1 MLKYRLTEVVGVS
14 SIPSDER
21 VLLLQG
27 GGSLGAYEVGAYR
40 AAYQFLRHRDK
51 EKMRAERQ
59 VFDIVAGTS
68 IGAINSSILVSYVK
82 ENKTWEGSAE
92 RLMDFWNYLSVDSIP
107 DRFEDYVM
115 AWWKYWSSIF
125 TGLATPE
132 AARRYYAAK
141 EFAFS
146 GVPKVFSP
154 PHAEPDRRFFDPF
167 NAWYRYDNQPLKKS
181 LERFAKFPI
190 ATSHDENEPR
200 LLLVAVDVALAMPV
214 MFDSYAKEDGSRETG
229 YGRLILDENSGP
241 GKSPKVVGFEHVIRY
256 PEGIT
261 SDHVIA
267 SAAVPIH
274 FDYVQLQVEDYNP
287 KAKNYSKKTHYFW
300 DGGILANTPLLP
312 VITAHRRY
320 WYYARKVK
328 DAVPKLNVVLIGLHP
343 AQVEDVPWDNDG
355 VLNRNSDITYG
366 DRTKQDET
374 IALAIS
380 EYVGLAKKII
390 KVARDHGVSQKVIDD
405 ILDQPL
411 ANQDRLVGVRAVTY
425 RDGIEGMVNIGS
437 VIRFQRKHD
446 AHSISNKI
454 FDFSSNTIRRLEQN
468 GYDDVVD
475 YIKANFGIQVLEDAG
490 LQANEPRST

>member
-1 MLKYRLTEVVGVS
+1 MSV
-14 SIPSDER
+14 IPTDER
-21 VLLLQG
+21 LLLLQG
-27 GGSLGAYEVGAYR
+27 GGSLGAFEVGAYK
-40 AAYQFLRHRDK
+40 AAYEFLRYWDK
-51 EKMRAERQ
+51 EKMRANRQ

-68 IGAINSSILVSYVK
+68 IGAINSAILVSYVK

-107 DRFEDYVM
+107 DRFEEFVM
-115 AWWKYWSSIF
+115 VWWNYWRSF
-125 TGLATPE
+125 FAGLSTAE

-154 PHAEPDRRFFDPF
+154 PHTEPDRRFFDPF
-167 NAWYRYDNQPLKKS
+167 NAWYRYDNRPLKQS

-190 ATSHDENEPR
+190 ATSHEENEPR
-200 LLLVAVDVALAMPV
+200 LLLVTVDVALSMPV

-229 YGRLILDENSGP
+229 YGRMIVDKNNSSSEN
-241 GKSPKVVGFEHVIRY
+241 PKVVGFEHVIRY

-261 SDHVIA
+261 ADHVIA
-267 SAAVPIH
+267 SAAVPVN
-274 FDYVQLQVEDYNP
+274 FDYVQLEVEDYNP
-287 KAKNYSKKTHYFW
+287 KTKNYSKKIHYFW

-312 VITAHRRY
+312 VIAAHRRY
-320 WYYARKVK
+320 WYFARKVK

-343 AQVEDVPWDNDG
+343 AEVEDIPWDRDG
-355 VLNRNSDITYG
+355 VLNRESDIHYG

-374 IALAIS
+374 IALAVS
-380 EYVGLAKKII
+380 EYAELAKRII
-390 KVARDHGVSQKVIDD
+390 KAARDHGVPQEVIDD
-405 ILDQPL
+405 ILDQPI

-425 RDGIEGMVNIGS
+425 RDSIEGMVKIGS
-437 VIRFQRKHD
+437 VIRFQRRHD

-454 FDFSSNTIRRLEQN
+454 YDFSSNTIKRLEQN

-475 YIKANFGIQVLEDAG
+475 YIKANFGIQALEAAG
-490 LQANEPRST
+490 LQVKEHPSALTA